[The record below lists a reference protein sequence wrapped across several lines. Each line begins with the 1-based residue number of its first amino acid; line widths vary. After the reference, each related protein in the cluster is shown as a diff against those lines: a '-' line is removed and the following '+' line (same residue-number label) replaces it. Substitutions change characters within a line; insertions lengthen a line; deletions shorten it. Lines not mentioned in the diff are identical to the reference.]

1 MKDHFIAIDILRVL
15 TILFVIMVR
24 HIDDYASDMF
34 QCQFVSDVTVI
45 SLGVLVYISGYLL
58 VTTNQ
63 SLNSITD
70 IKVFI
75 IKKIL
80 RIYPLYALALLIF
93 YFLSIINEYKLISG
107 LLLYNIY
114 IGEYILTLW
123 FIPMIMA
130 FYLIFVLLD
139 YNYNLRKFLS
149 ITFLIFLLLLTER
162 IIFRK
167 FESVLIVYFPAFIF
181 GILAARYSNYL
192 KLITKKSIF
201 FLLIIFF
208 MILFLKDLAPAK
220 LGLMFSTLMI
230 ISFSLS
236 SMFFLNKIKINKQ
249 ITKFVNNLSYAS
261 FCMYLIHRAIF
272 SISLLIW
279 KPSSNILT
287 LVYLYMVSIPVIYY
301 LSFAMQKYY
310 DKLIVYATGD
320 GIKYGVKY

>member
-34 QCQFVSDVTVI
+34 QCQLVSDVTVI

-58 VTTNQ
+58 VTTNP

-70 IKVFI
+70 IKAFI

-130 FYLIFVLLD
+130 FYLVFALLD

-149 ITFLIFLLLLTER
+149 ITFLFFLLLLTER

-181 GILAARYSNYL
+181 GILAARYSDYL
-192 KLITKKSIF
+192 KLTTIKSIF
-201 FLLIIFF
+201 FLMISL

-220 LGLMFSTLMI
+220 LGIMFSTLMI

-236 SMFFLNKIKINKQ
+236 SMFFLNKIKINIQ
-249 ITKFVNNLSYAS
+249 ITKFVINLSYAS

-287 LVYLYMVSIPVIYY
+287 LVYLYIVSIPVIYY

-310 DKLIVYATGD
+310 DKLIRYATGN